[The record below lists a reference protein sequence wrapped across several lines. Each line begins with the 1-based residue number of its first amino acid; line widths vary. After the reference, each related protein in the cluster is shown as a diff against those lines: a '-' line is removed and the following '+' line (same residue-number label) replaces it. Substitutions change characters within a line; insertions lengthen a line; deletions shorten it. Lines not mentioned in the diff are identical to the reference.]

1 MKRLFLTFFLA
12 AVTSLTAMA
21 ASDTVTFITT
31 IHCAGCEQRI
41 RKNVRFEKGVKK
53 IDVRLDNKTVTITYD
68 NAKTSPETLRAA
80 IEKLGYKAEP
90 VKPQT
95 DSK

>member
-1 MKRLFLTFFLA
+1 MKRFFLTFFLA
-12 AVTSLTAMA
+12 ALTALTAMA
-21 ASDTVTFITT
+21 TSDTVTFLTT
-31 IHCAGCEQRI
+31 IHCANCEQRI

-68 NAKTSPETLRAA
+68 KAKTSPEALRAA

-90 VKPQT
+90 VKQPDT
-95 DSK
+95 K